1 MTEILRAVDQALEED
16 TQGKAPGTEAR
27 KSATEELALTL
38 RELGLNLDRIA
49 EPPADRFLSAY
60 LAGDRALYA
69 EYLLSRTGGHSDRI
83 RQAANEDE
91 RFSGQV
97 EKFLLL
103 FEIELARAKAAGPA
117 AHQALLAS
125 EAGKLYVLVK
135 GALDGR

>member
-16 TQGKAPGTEAR
+16 APAATGTEAR

-38 RELGLNLDRIA
+38 RELGLNLDKIT
-49 EPPADRFLSAY
+49 EPPADRFLTSY
-60 LAGDRALYA
+60 LAGDKALYA
-69 EYLLSRTGGHSDRI
+69 EHLISQTGGHSNRI
-83 RQAANEDE
+83 RQAAREDE

-125 EAGKLYVLVK
+125 EAGKLYVLIK